1 MRPALCL
8 FFGFRRLVCGF
19 PDFLNNLMEDVWI
32 LSTAEYFRFRTG
44 FNLQLNLVFRL
55 AGCVISQIDK
65 SKHVIV
71 SGSAVILQ
79 HGIRDNYICHSVL
92 GDTDTV

>member
-1 MRPALCL
+1 MRPALRL
-8 FFGFRRLVCGF
+8 FFGLCCLVCGF
-19 PDFLNNLMEDVWI
+19 LDCLDSLMEDVWI

-44 FNLQLNLVFRL
+44 FNLQLDLVFRL
-55 AGCVISQIDK
+55 AGCAISQIDK